1 MEICTIRSRAELT
14 APAAEWFAS
23 KWGIPAVEYSSSMA
37 ECALCRA
44 AVPQWYLAMD
54 GGKIA
59 GGCGVIENDFHD
71 RRDLAPNLC
80 ALYVE
85 PEYRGRGLAG
95 ELLSFAARD
104 MAALGTG
111 TLYLITEHDSF
122 YERYAWEYLCTARP
136 EDGGGP
142 LRLYVLKTPE

>member
-23 KWGIPAVEYSSSMA
+23 KWGIPAGEYSSSMA
-37 ECALCRA
+37 ECALCRS

-54 GGKIA
+54 GDKIA

-80 ALYVE
+80 ALYVGI
-85 PEYRGRGLAG
+85 PRPRPGGG
-95 ELLSFAARD
+95 
-104 MAALGTG
+104 AALLRGAG
-111 TLYLITEHDSF
+111 HGRFGD
-122 YERYAWEYLCTARP
+122 RHAVPHHGAR
-136 EDGGGP
+136 
-142 LRLYVLKTPE
+142 LLL

>member
-37 ECALCRA
+37 ECALCRS

-54 GGKIA
+54 GDKIA

-95 ELLSFAARD
+95 ELLSSRRGTWPLWGQARCTSSRSTTPS
-104 MAALGTG
+104 MSATAGN
-111 TLYLITEHDSF
+111 ISAPPARRTEAGRS
-122 YERYAWEYLCTARP
+122 
-136 EDGGGP
+136 GSMS
-142 LRLYVLKTPE
+142 

>member
-14 APAAEWFAS
+14 ASAAEWFAS
-23 KWGIPAVEYSSSMA
+23 KWGIPAAEYSSSMA
-37 ECALCRA
+37 ECALCRS

-122 YERYAWEYLCTARP
+122 YERYGWEYLCTARP